1 MLLFSPSCLSIW
13 AGIRFLNFDMHS
25 FDDFFYSL
33 MTTTYKVV
41 VTNVPPETSREDLEP
56 LLKDT
61 VAAIDVSVNG
71 ENQMVT
77 LTYTNK
83 EDAEK

>member
-1 MLLFSPSCLSIW
+1 MVLSLFELCSYTID
-13 AGIRFLNFDMHS
+13 IVI
-25 FDDFFYSL
+25 FFSSL

-41 VTNVPPETSREDLEP
+41 VSNVPPETSREDLEP

>member
-1 MLLFSPSCLSIW
+1 ML
-13 AGIRFLNFDMHS
+13 S

>member
-1 MLLFSPSCLSIW
+1 MSGGKLEGKVALVSGGSR
-13 AGIRFLNFDMHS
+13 GIGRGIALTLAAQGADVAFCHYR
-25 FDDFFYSL
+25 DDE
-33 MTTTYKVV
+33 KA
-41 VTNVPPETSREDLEP
+41 
-56 LLKDT
+56 KDT

>member
-1 MLLFSPSCLSIW
+1 
-13 AGIRFLNFDMHS
+13 
-25 FDDFFYSL
+25 

-41 VTNVPPETSREDLEP
+41 VSNVPPETSREDLEP

-71 ENQMVT
+71 ENQTVT

>member
-1 MLLFSPSCLSIW
+1 
-13 AGIRFLNFDMHS
+13 
-25 FDDFFYSL
+25 

-41 VTNVPPETSREDLEP
+41 VSNVPTETSREDLEP